1 MRAKVEIVFR
11 RKVRAIWL
19 EQGLALAAQGLSWN
33 DAKPALVEPVAAE
46 NPGAETIRKVLEHVR
61 RIWFEPPDNCT
72 ALRSAALTLFRASDS
87 AASRTLLNWGMAIA
101 AYPFVGSAGEMLGRL
116 LKLQKEA
123 CRADVQRRLREQYG
137 DRDFVNRITRYTVS
151 SFLDWGVIAETK
163 KAGVYLPGKQIQPRS
178 GEQLAWLAEAVLIS
192 RDKTQMG
199 LSELCNHP
207 ALFPFAL
214 DNLNAAVLQYN
225 SRLRIERQ
233 SLNHEIVSLCEAN
246 EERCAKG
253 LDTLV
258 ADSKASWH
266 V

>member
-1 MRAKVEIVFR
+1 MTMRAKVEIVFR

-33 DAKPALVEPVAAE
+33 VAKPALVEPVAAE

-101 AYPFVGSAGEMLGRL
+101 AYPFVGSAGEVLGRL

-137 DRDFVNRITRYTVS
+137 DRDFVNRITRYIVS

-192 RDKTQMG
+192 RGETQVRF
-199 LSELCNHP
+199 SQLCNHP
-207 ALFPFAL
+207 LLFPFSIETFNASIL
-214 DNLNAAVLQYN
+214 RANPRLKVARQGLNEDFVF
-225 SRLRIERQ
+225 S
-233 SLNHEIVSLCEAN
+233 EATIAHP
-246 EERCAKG
+246 E
-253 LDTLV
+253 
-258 ADSKASWH
+258 
-266 V
+266 